1 MATKAERF
9 KSDTQRAAQKAP
21 AKTRSKP
28 AGKTAAT
35 TGRSKPG
42 TARAGLPHNTAA
54 RAGKNS
60 AYEFEVSVARPSR
73 KSTRRSPTH
82 VKTAATLRLTAVGR
96 GSTPKA
102 RAARAASKRG

>member
-1 MATKAERF
+1 MATRAERF
-9 KSDTQRAAQKAP
+9 KSDTQRAARKAP
-21 AKTRSKP
+21 AKTRSK
-28 AGKTAAT
+28 TAAT
-35 TGRSKPG
+35 SGRNKPG

-82 VKTAATLRLTAVGR
+82 VKTDATLRLTAVGR

>member
-9 KSDTQRAAQKAP
+9 KSDTQREAQ
-21 AKTRSKP
+21 
-28 AGKTAAT
+28 AGRAGAVRKKKGGT
-35 TGRSKPG
+35 T
-42 TARAGLPHNTAA
+42 RAGLPHNTAA

-60 AYEFEVSVARPSR
+60 AYEFEVSDGRASR

-82 VKTAATLRLTAVGR
+82 VKTDATLRLTAVGR

-102 RAARAASKRG
+102 RATRATSKAR

>member
-9 KSDTQRAAQKAP
+9 KSDTQREAQ
-21 AKTRSKP
+21 
-28 AGKTAAT
+28 AGRAGAVGKKK
-35 TGRSKPG
+35 GG

-60 AYEFEVSVARPSR
+60 AYEFEVSEGRASR

-82 VKTAATLRLTAVGR
+82 VKTDATLRLTVVGR

-102 RAARAASKRG
+102 RAARATSKAR